1 MTGEETIDDFLGGCV
16 RLIQPRAGY
25 RVSMDTVMLAA
36 SIPARAGETVLEGGV
51 GSAGASLCL
60 AKRVDGLQVKGI
72 DIQSDM
78 VALARKNIDLN
89 ALSDRVSVEEASIKD
104 LSGAQSQYDHVMIN
118 PPYLPAGKAICP
130 PDDSKGQAH
139 MDLNANLRDW
149 IRFCV
154 HYVKQKGTVTLV
166 YRADRMDEV
175 ISYLYGRVGDL
186 MIMPLWPRLGSKAKR
201 VIIQGRKGMSGA
213 VSMLPGLA
221 LHGNVARY
229 TPEADEILR
238 QGMALNLKAFARGEQ
253 SG

>member
-1 MTGEETIDDFLGGCV
+1 MTDEETIDDFLGGCV

-60 AKRVDGLQVKGI
+60 ARRVDGLQVKGI

-89 ALSDRVSVEEASIKD
+89 GLSDRVSVQETSIKD
-104 LSGAQSQYDHVMIN
+104 LSGAQSQYDHIMIN

-130 PDDSKGQAH
+130 PDDNKGQAH

-221 LHGNVARY
+221 LHGDVARY

-238 QGMALNLKAFARGEQ
+238 QGKALDLKAFARGEQ